1 MEKEPVSGNG
11 RAGVTDMQNMSAV
24 IGKQCRYTD
33 ISIFPEDDEP
43 ENDEMANAL
52 CLMNLMINKNRL
64 RKDVID
70 P

>member
-1 MEKEPVSGNG
+1 MEKETG
-11 RAGVTDMQNMSAV
+11 RAGVTDMQNMSAM
-24 IGKQCRYTD
+24 IDKKSRYSD
-33 ISIFPEDDEP
+33 ININPEDDES

-64 RKDVID
+64 RKDVTE